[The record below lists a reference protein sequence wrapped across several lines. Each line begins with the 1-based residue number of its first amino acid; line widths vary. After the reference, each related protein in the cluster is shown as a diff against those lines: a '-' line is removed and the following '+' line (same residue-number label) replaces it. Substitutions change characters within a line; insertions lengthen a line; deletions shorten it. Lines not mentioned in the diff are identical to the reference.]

1 MRVLSKQMNGG
12 LAHFPNPQSDL
23 DRPATIRP
31 LQYLDGFTGHIKPNG
46 MMRRIVD
53 HETDYFAEKPHSTSI
68 PNHRLQPREKSIL
81 NRPGFAGGSN
91 S

>member
-1 MRVLSKQMNGG
+1 MNGG

-53 HETDYFAEKPHSTSI
+53 HETDYFAENRTP
-68 PNHRLQPREKSIL
+68 RLFPVI
-81 NRPGFAGGSN
+81 GS
-91 S
+91 SL